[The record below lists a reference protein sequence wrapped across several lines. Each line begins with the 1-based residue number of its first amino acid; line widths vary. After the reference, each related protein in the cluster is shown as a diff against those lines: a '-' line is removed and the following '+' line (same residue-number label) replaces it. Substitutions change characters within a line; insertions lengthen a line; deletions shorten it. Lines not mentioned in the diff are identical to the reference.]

1 MRLKEIIAVLSLL
14 LVCTCLLFPGY
25 SLSAEDWFTQGV
37 SFSKSGRYD
46 QAIQAFSKAIEINPR
61 NTSAYINRG
70 LSWYHKG
77 DYNQAIADYTK
88 ALEINPYHADA
99 YNNLA
104 WALAICPD
112 YRLRNG
118 AKAVEVAQKA
128 VELNPEAD
136 TLDTLAAAYA
146 EAGKFKE
153 AIAIQKIVIA
163 LKGKEGKTEEL
174 AEYREHL
181 KFYRA
186 NKPWRE
192 KLATLTEKSEQLPS
206 VGIIKV
212 RIARVREAPSLD
224 SKVKFRLKKG
234 ARPSVVKIEG
244 AWYLVELKDGRTGWA
259 HQSLFL
265 KFH

>member
-70 LSWYHKG
+70 LSWYYKG

-88 ALEINPYHADA
+88 ALDINPYHADA

-146 EAGKFKE
+146 AAGHFSE
-153 AIAIQKIVIA
+153 AIDTTQKA
-163 LKGKEGKTEEL
+163 LEL
-174 AEYREHL
+174 AENSQQQELAKEIKGRLDLY
-181 KFYRA
+181 KQSKAYV
-186 NKPWRE
+186 E
-192 KLATLTEKSEQLPS
+192 KE
-206 VGIIKV
+206 
-212 RIARVREAPSLD
+212 
-224 SKVKFRLKKG
+224 
-234 ARPSVVKIEG
+234 
-244 AWYLVELKDGRTGWA
+244 
-259 HQSLFL
+259 
-265 KFH
+265 